1 MAVGGEFR
9 PGDLF
14 LGHRISQRI
23 GAGGWGVVYQA
34 HDLELR
40 RDVALKVLDLSLDDE
55 AFRQEWCMLAEV
67 EHPHVLPVFRAG
79 LEDGRPYLVT
89 RLARGG
95 SLRRLLAGGTRLA
108 PHRAL
113 HLLGQVAEALDAVH
127 ARCIVHRDVKPENI
141 LLEGPAGAEQ
151 VWLADFGL
159 ARHFG
164 TNRYVTACGGVGTTA
179 YMAPEQRTGA
189 GDLGSRADVYAFG
202 LVLYEALAGH
212 LPEPAGR
219 APLRLPVDAGPAV
232 HLLSGV
238 FSRAFAV
245 RPEDRYGSAG
255 ELIEAARV
263 ALAGEAGPASD
274 AETDPTGRVSPARTR
289 RLSRRHRWVVVTA
302 LALVTVL
309 AAIGY
314 AVMMPP
320 AAPGPAAEPSR
331 TPSAPAVAAP
341 TAPPPGP
348 SSGAPRTAA
357 PTVSRKPTQT
367 VPASQPAG
375 TPAPSPPQRLVVC
388 AQTATLRAQP
398 VPMNQTSKVDD
409 LFYRETLEVLGGAGN
424 DVWVYGRSPRG
435 KVGWVERK
443 WVKQAC

>member
-23 GAGGWGVVYQA
+23 GTGGWGVVYQA
-34 HDLELR
+34 YDLELR
-40 RDVALKVLDLSLDDE
+40 RDVAVKVLDLSLDDE
-55 AFRQEWCMLAEV
+55 AFRREWCLLAEV

-164 TNRYVTACGGVGTTA
+164 TDRYVSAGGGIGTTA

-189 GDLGSRADVYAFG
+189 GDVGSRADVYAFG

-212 LPEPAGR
+212 LPEAAGR
-219 APLRLPVDAGPAV
+219 APLVGAGSAV

-263 ALAGEAGPASD
+263 LLADEAGPASD
-274 AETDPTGRVSPARTR
+274 AETDSTGRVPPAPTR
-289 RLSRRHRWVVVTA
+289 RLPGRRRWVAVTV
-302 LALVTVL
+302 LALVTLL

-314 AVMMPP
+314 AVMMRP
-320 AAPGPAAEPSR
+320 ATPVPAAEPSR
-331 TPSAPAVAAP
+331 MPSAPAVAAP
-341 TAPPPGP
+341 TAPPPGA
-348 SSGAPRTAA
+348 SSGAPHTTV

-367 VPASQPAG
+367 GSASQPAG
-375 TPAPSPPQRLVVC
+375 TAAPSPSPPQRLVVC

-409 LFYRETLEVLGGAGN
+409 LFYNESLEVLGGAGN